1 MKIRLSGWE
10 CSGLRCPDMRVDLG
24 ADGTVPK
31 VSLVQ
36 MPNGT
41 GKTTV
46 LTLLKAAL
54 TGEARQW
61 KPAMIAEYCSRD
73 KSISTGKCIVRLSVD
88 GEPLTFELQLNFAE
102 GEAHY
107 RTTSPSAGGVVQDWQ
122 PPRDVKRFL
131 TEKFVGLFV
140 FDGELANRLL
150 NPSMARAEEA
160 IDALCQLDLL
170 DEVGN
175 IAETAWTRATK
186 DIGAKTSQGLAMW
199 RNKEDALS
207 KRIRTVKQAE
217 KKAAEELESI
227 RQELEEINAKVSGR
241 IAADQA
247 LQAELERLKLAEMGH
262 SGNLESSLNSV
273 VQGLRQP
280 HRVHPMFAN
289 ALGVLKKR
297 LDKAKLPDV
306 TSRQFFIE
314 LAEEPKCVCGRPIGE
329 KERERILGEAGR
341 YLGEDISGVIN
352 ALKQDIET
360 QVMQAD
366 PEQSTLS
373 AELRCLAEN
382 EQKLHRTQTERQGLE
397 ARAMEAAG
405 EDTRVLQLRR
415 EKLQSEKQRLNEA
428 LDEMR
433 RAARSGEDEN
443 TICLASLERQ
453 RSEAQKKIA
462 EITDTVELR
471 RRTDVIRTLV
481 RNAKVR
487 ARDRLKKALVGDC
500 NRRLGKILEA
510 DPIRVAS
517 IQNSIV
523 LEGQK
528 EGSAGQNLA
537 VGYTFLTTALH
548 RGAHEFPLV
557 VDSPAGPLDDKLR
570 REIGEMVPQLCEQFV
585 AFTISTERE
594 DFLPAIEKAAGKNI
608 RYITLFRSTKGT
620 AHLIKGLPNQGVKKT
635 KDGIL
640 VEGRDYFV
648 QFSVAEESEV

>member
-1 MKIRLSGWE
+1 MKIRLLGWE
-10 CSGLRCPDMRVDLG
+10 CIGLRCPDMKVDLG
-24 ADGTVPK
+24 ANGKVPK

-61 KPAMIAEYCSRD
+61 KPERIAEYSSRD
-73 KSISTGKCIVRLSVD
+73 KSIGAGKCIVRLSVD
-88 GEPLTFELQLNFAE
+88 GEPLTFELQLSFAE

-175 IAETAWTRATK
+175 IAESAWTRATK
-186 DIGAKTSQGLAMW
+186 DMGAKTSQGLAMW
-199 RNKEDALS
+199 RNKEEALS

-217 KKAAEELESI
+217 KKAAEELENK
-227 RQELEEINAKVSGR
+227 RRELEEINAKVSDR
-241 IAADQA
+241 IAADKV
-247 LQAELERLKLAEMGH
+247 LQGELERLKLAEKENM
-262 SGNLESSLNSV
+262 GNLESSLNTV

-306 TSRQFFIE
+306 TSRQFFVE

-329 KERERILGEAGR
+329 IERERILSEAGR

-360 QVMQAD
+360 QVLQVD

-373 AELRCLAEN
+373 AELRRLSEN
-382 EQKLHRTQTERQGLE
+382 EQKLHRIQTERQGLE
-397 ARAMEAAG
+397 EKGMDAAG
-405 EDTRVLQLRR
+405 EDIRALRERR
-415 EKLQSEKQRLNEA
+415 EKLQSEDQQLTEA
-428 LDEMR
+428 LEEMR
-433 RAARSGEDEN
+433 RAARSGEDES
-443 TICLASLERQ
+443 TYCLASLERQ
-453 RSEAQKKIA
+453 RAEARKKIA
-462 EITDTVELR
+462 EITNTVELR
-471 RRTDVIRTLV
+471 RRTDVIRVITK
-481 RNAKVR
+481 NAKAR
-487 ARDRLKKALVGDC
+487 ARDKLKKALVDDC

-510 DPIRVAS
+510 DPIRVAT
-517 IQNSIV
+517 IENSIV

-570 REIGEMVPQLCEQFV
+570 REIGKMVPQLCEQFI
-585 AFTISTERE
+585 AFTISTERK
-594 DFLPAIEKAAGKNI
+594 DFLPAIENAAGKNI
-608 RYITLFRSTKGT
+608 RYITLFRNTKGT
-620 AHLIKGLPNQGVKKT
+620 VHLIKGLPKQGVKKT

-648 QFSVAEESEV
+648 QFSLAEESEA

>member
-1 MKIRLSGWE
+1 MKIHLLGWE
-10 CSGLRCPDMRVDLG
+10 CSGLRCPDMKVDLG
-24 ADGTVPK
+24 SDGKVPK

-46 LTLLKAAL
+46 LTLLRAAL

-61 KPAMIAEYCSRD
+61 KPETIAEFCSRD
-73 KSISTGKCIVRLSVD
+73 NSIGTGKCIVRLSVD
-88 GEPLTFELQLNFAE
+88 GEPLTFELQLSFAE

-107 RTTSPSAGGVVQDWQ
+107 RTTSPSAGGVVQDWH
-122 PPRDVKRFL
+122 PPRDVRRFL

-140 FDGELANRLL
+140 FDGELASRLL

-170 DEVGN
+170 DEVGI
-175 IAETAWTRATK
+175 IAENAWTKVTK
-186 DIGAKTSQGLAMW
+186 DMGAKTSQGLAMW
-199 RNKEDALS
+199 RRREEILS
-207 KRIRTVKQAE
+207 RQIRTVRQAE
-217 KKAAEELESI
+217 KKAAEELEKK
-227 RQELEEINAKVSGR
+227 RRELEEIDSKVSGQ
-241 IAADQA
+241 IAADKV
-247 LQAELERLKLAEMGH
+247 LQAELERMKLAEKEQM
-262 SGNLESSLNSV
+262 GNLESSLSTV
-273 VQGLRQP
+273 IQGIRQP
-280 HRVHPMFAN
+280 HRLHPMLAN

-329 KERERILGEAGR
+329 KERESILSEAGR

-360 QVMQAD
+360 QVLQTD
-366 PEQSTLS
+366 PEQSTLP
-373 AELRCLAEN
+373 AELHRLAEN
-382 EQKLHRTQTERQGLE
+382 EQKLHRTQTELQGLE
-397 ARAMEAAG
+397 AKGMESAG
-405 EDTRVLQLRR
+405 EDIKALKERR
-415 EKLQSEKQRLNEA
+415 EKLQAEQQQLTEA
-428 LDEMR
+428 LEEMQ
-433 RAARSGEDEN
+433 RAARSGEDES
-443 TICLASLERQ
+443 TCCLASLERQ
-453 RSEAQKKIA
+453 RAEARKKIA
-462 EITDTVELR
+462 EITNTVELR
-471 RRTDVIRTLV
+471 RRTDVIRAITK
-481 RNAKVR
+481 NAKDR

-510 DPIRVAS
+510 DPIRVAT
-517 IQNSIV
+517 IQSCIV

-537 VGYTFLTTALH
+537 VGYTFLATALH

-570 REIGEMVPQLCEQFV
+570 REIGEMVPQLCDQFI
-585 AFTISTERE
+585 AFTISTERK

-608 RYITLFRSTKGT
+608 RYITLFRNTKGT
-620 AHLIKGLPNQGVKKT
+620 AHLIKGLPKQGVKNS

-640 VEGRDYFV
+640 VEGREYFV
-648 QFSVAEESEV
+648 QFSLAEESEV